1 MGVRSLH
8 HWLLMGCLL
17 ALPAITNAA
26 QFKAFGDY
34 QLHYSI
40 FPSST
45 LQANIAKQYNLT
57 RSRAIGVI
65 NVSLLKQSDK
75 GLKPVNGQV
84 EVRIAND
91 VQQEWF
97 PGFRRV
103 QEGEA
108 TYYLAS
114 FQFVEGD
121 LLTFHISATVPGR
134 DRPMRVRVAKTLFND
149 G

>member
-1 MGVRSLH
+1 MTVRSFF
-8 HWLLMGCLL
+8 HWLLLIGL
-17 ALPAITNAA
+17 AVLPLSAGAG
-26 QFKAFGDY
+26 QYKSFGDY

-45 LQANIAKQYNLT
+45 LQADIAKQYNLT
-57 RSRAIGVI
+57 RSRSIGVI
-65 NVSLLKQSDK
+65 NVSLLKQS
-75 GLKPVNGQV
+75 GNRLEPVNGQV

-97 PGFRRV
+97 PGFRRI